1 MVARP
6 NVGST
11 KSLFDWE
18 LSICK
23 LINTHRKYRY
33 GSDHVDK

>member
-11 KSLFDWE
+11 KSLFVWE
-18 LSICK
+18 LPICG

-33 GSDHVDK
+33 GSYRVNK